1 MRKLLT
7 IFFLVCPFSLSFA
20 EDVSPTQEPVIQP
33 TPSSV
38 PITREEKARIYSE
51 FKRKL
56 TEEEREFEKQ
66 EKIKRRDLVRMQ
78 NERRKEWREKERR
91 ARRDF
96 FESHTS
102 GPERRHYVQ
111 DFVKRKKEFDATE
124 KKEWV
129 EFKQKQNE
137 DHKAFRISRQERSRR
152 VNESL
157 DRNLKPEL

>member
-1 MRKLLT
+1 MRKFLAL
-7 IFFLVCPFSLSFA
+7 FFLVCPVCIVYA
-20 EDVSPTQEPVIQP
+20 ENVSPSEEPVIQP
-33 TPSSV
+33 TPSLV

-56 TEEEREFEKQ
+56 TEEERDFEKQ
-66 EKIKRRDLVRMQ
+66 EKSIRRELVKMQ
-78 NERRKEWREKERR
+78 NERRKDWREKERK

-137 DHKAFRISRQERSRR
+137 DRKSFRISRQERTRK